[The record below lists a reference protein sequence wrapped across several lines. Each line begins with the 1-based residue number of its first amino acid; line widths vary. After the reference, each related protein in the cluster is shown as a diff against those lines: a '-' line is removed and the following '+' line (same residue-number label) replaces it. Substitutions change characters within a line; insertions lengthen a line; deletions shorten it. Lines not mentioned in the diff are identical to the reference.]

1 MGKKITV
8 ELVDDLDGSLIQDGQ
23 GHTVKFG
30 IEGRNYEIDLS
41 SQHSREFADLIRPY
55 IAAGREAAR
64 DGNGRRGAAKSTEDI
79 QAIREWARRNGYPVS
94 DRGRIAVE
102 VRQAYY
108 QANPT
113 P

>member
-1 MGKKITV
+1 MGKKVTV
-8 ELVDDLDGSLIQDGQ
+8 QLVDDLDGSLIPDGL
-23 GHTVKFG
+23 GHTVRFG
-30 IEGRNYEIDLS
+30 FEGRNYEIDLKS
-41 SQHSREFADLIRPY
+41 EHSREFAEILRPY

-64 DGNGRRGAAKSTEDI
+64 NGRKGAAKSSEDV
-79 QAIREWARRNGYPVS
+79 QAIREWARRNGHPIS

-102 VRQAYY
+102 LRQAYY